1 MGTGARMDGHTPVMI
16 DLGLTRNDPLADDKA
31 VPGPPM
37 SLRRLRLAALAL
49 GVALLLALGGS
60 AAPGPPPLTEVATL
74 MVAPDRGFVLTPDRL
89 FVGTA
94 GAYVAGQSVSAY
106 EPGRGRLLWT
116 SKYDRDTRAGGLS
129 EQVADVLLIRGF
141 DGLNTTAVDV
151 RTGAV
156 RWSVPGQLEALA
168 DGRTGLTRE
177 DVFPADAQPV
187 DPSSQA
193 SDSYYWSSSGETYLV
208 PPIGMVVHAFD
219 LSTGRPLWSSVPV
232 IDAVAARRSAAV
244 PAGDVA
250 LVATT
255 TDGRVERWDT
265 RTGTTQQ
272 RLPAVDTEHSAAVV
286 VGDLLVVQ
294 QDAGV
299 TAYAVDTFTQRWHRT
314 LNRADVSFANCG
326 DRPCLGNDSGW
337 RLLDPATGA
346 DAGPMTDPDTVR
358 VSNGGQLVELRQ
370 EPSSQVTSASS
381 SYWFNGSRL
390 VRTVDPATGRTLA
403 DLTGWETMSTA
414 SPGTPVLLT
423 RESSVIGPT
432 WFGLLEPGATEVHLL
447 GVVPYRAT
455 ACQLA
460 ADVIA
465 CQDRSNVRIWRYH
478 R

>member
-94 GAYVAGQSVSAY
+94 DVYGAGQSVSAY
-106 EPGRGRLLWT
+106 EPGGGGRRLLWT
-116 SKYDRDTRAGGLS
+116 SEYYWDTSAGGLS

-177 DVFPADAQPV
+177 VVFPADARPLG
-187 DPSSQA
+187 PSSLA
-193 SDSYYWSSSGETYLV
+193 SDSYYFSSSGEVYLV

-219 LSTGRPLWSSVPV
+219 LGTGRPLWSSVPV
-232 IDAVAARRSAAV
+232 IDAVSAPRLAAV

-286 VGDLLVVQ
+286 VGALLVVR
-294 QDAGV
+294 QDAAV

-314 LNRADVSFANCG
+314 LNHTDVSFANCG
-326 DRPCLGNDSGW
+326 DGPCLGNDSGW

-346 DAGPMTDPDTVR
+346 DAGPMTDPTLSGSPTGV
-358 VSNGGQLVELRQ
+358 NW
-370 EPSSQVTSASS
+370 SSL
-381 SYWFNGSRL
+381 GRSR
-390 VRTVDPATGRTLA
+390 
-403 DLTGWETMSTA
+403 
-414 SPGTPVLLT
+414 
-423 RESSVIGPT
+423 
-432 WFGLLEPGATEVHLL
+432 
-447 GVVPYRAT
+447 
-455 ACQLA
+455 A
-460 ADVIA
+460 A
-465 CQDRSNVRIWRYH
+465 R
-478 R
+478 